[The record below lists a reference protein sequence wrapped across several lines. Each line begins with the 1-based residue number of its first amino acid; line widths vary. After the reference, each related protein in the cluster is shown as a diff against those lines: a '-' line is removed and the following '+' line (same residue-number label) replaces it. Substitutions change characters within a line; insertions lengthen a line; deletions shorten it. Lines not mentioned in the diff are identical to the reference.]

1 MTLQGRP
8 CLIMG
13 KATVASNVN
22 GEFEVT
28 LTESEATRTV
38 GCFSRGSWEIP
49 GISVSFGTD
58 RSEKV
63 RCRKSEMYVP
73 GKSDSLVVPVKR
85 ANKAGQTTVAE
96 SVEERGQT
104 KENDKQFLLVRT
116 QSRVSKSHGLFGVR
130 ATTQRDRGDL
140 IPM

>member
-1 MTLQGRP
+1 
-8 CLIMG
+8 MG
-13 KATVASNVN
+13 KATVVSNVN
-22 GEFEVT
+22 GEFDVT

-38 GCFSRGSWEIP
+38 GRFPRGSWEIP

-63 RCRKSEMYVP
+63 RCHKSDMYVP

-96 SVEERGQT
+96 SVEERGLT
-104 KENDKQFLLVRT
+104 KENGKQLLLVRT
-116 QSRVSKSHGLFGVR
+116 QSRVSKSH
-130 ATTQRDRGDL
+130 
-140 IPM
+140 

>member
-1 MTLQGRP
+1 
-8 CLIMG
+8 MG

-63 RCRKSEMYVP
+63 RCHNADMYVP
-73 GKSDSLVVPVKR
+73 GKSDSLIVPVKR
-85 ANKAGQTTVAE
+85 ANNAGPPTVAE
-96 SVEERGQT
+96 SVEERRLT
-104 KENDKQFLLVRT
+104 KENVKPLLLVRT
-116 QSRVSKSHGLFGVR
+116 LSRLAKSHGLFDVR
-130 ATTQRDRGDL
+130 EAVLPPPAMLNRHDPR
-140 IPM
+140 